1 MSKRLVSYND
11 KHQTLL
17 ITGNKIQSV
26 NKREMQMMN
35 RIDAS
40 CILRVSLKKE
50 TPPVRLTAD
59 TQGLVQ
65 IREYLKTVTMTK
77 KLFVCIINSILKS
90 LEYAESI
97 HFSKD
102 LFIYDT
108 QYVFVRVSDM
118 SVVLTYVPLQPCTL
132 DEKISDLFGA
142 IISTSVFNPQDDATY
157 ISIFLEIIKNK
168 SFSLYVLKEYLRFIS
183 DNEHIL
189 ISSDVNDKVL
199 CPRCGSPVIT
209 DAQTCEMCGFAV
221 NRSVTPRQLQKESEK
236 SNNSNNSKHELV
248 VNEDSAGNVTV
259 FRANAHAERELVC
272 KSSGIGVVISKSPFK
287 IGKLLESSDLRI
299 ENHAVSRKHAEIVK
313 EGNNYYVIDYYSKN
327 GTYINERRIQ
337 SGVKEPLQ
345 INDSIRFADSE
356 YLFK

>member
-1 MSKRLVSYND
+1 MGCLQKLCLFLCQILSYIFHKHIIQLFYIYKLYHNVRNEYKLVFYS
-11 KHQTLL
+11 TLFF
-17 ITGNKIQSV
+17 Q
-26 NKREMQMMN
+26 
-35 RIDAS
+35 
-40 CILRVSLKKE
+40 
-50 TPPVRLTAD
+50 
-59 TQGLVQ
+59 
-65 IREYLKTVTMTK
+65 
-77 KLFVCIINSILKS
+77 
-90 LEYAESI
+90 
-97 HFSKD
+97 
-102 LFIYDT
+102 
-108 QYVFVRVSDM
+108 
-118 SVVLTYVPLQPCTL
+118 
-132 DEKISDLFGA
+132 
-142 IISTSVFNPQDDATY
+142 
-157 ISIFLEIIKNK
+157 
-168 SFSLYVLKEYLRFIS
+168 

-189 ISSDVNDKVL
+189 ISSDANDKVL

-209 DAQTCEMCGFAV
+209 DAQTCVMCGFAV